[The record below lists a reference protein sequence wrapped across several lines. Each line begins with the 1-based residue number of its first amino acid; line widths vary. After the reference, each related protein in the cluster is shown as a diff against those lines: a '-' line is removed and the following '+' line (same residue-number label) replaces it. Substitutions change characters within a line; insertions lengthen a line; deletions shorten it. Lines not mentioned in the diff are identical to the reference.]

1 MVHVTSVSSYYFLQL
16 IYFEIFYMA
25 MRLVS
30 ARIDGDIS
38 NDIKHH
44 KKRKLNFKNIISLGG
59 QTTNVWE

>member
-16 IYFEIFYMA
+16 IYFEIFFMA
-25 MRLVS
+25 MRWFS

-44 KKRKLNFKNIISLGG
+44 KKGS
-59 QTTNVWE
+59 